1 MANKW
6 KLSEEKDLLRFR
18 HTAIPFSLVS
28 ALGLMRQ
35 EGSKETGRGRERFNV
50 YNRHISSR
58 GRKFMDAKVSR
69 YLYRETLVDA
79 IPLLTA
85 LQSAL
90 GQLDRTE

>member
-6 KLSEEKDLLRFR
+6 KLSEEKDLFRFR

-58 GRKFMDAKVSR
+58 GRKFMSMPKS
-69 YLYRETLVDA
+69 
-79 IPLLTA
+79 
-85 LQSAL
+85 
-90 GQLDRTE
+90 LDIYIERLWSMLFRC